1 LEKIIQD
8 LAQEGLSAARDAGA
22 DYADV
27 RFLRM
32 KRQNLQTE
40 DQRVAGI
47 KDSEELGFG
56 VRAIAQG
63 AWGFAGSG
71 IVTRQEVQKVAR
83 QAVAIAKASA
93 TVMKKPVRLVPEPKR
108 VAAFKTPYT
117 IDPFTVGVDRKVGLL
132 LQINRELLKNPGVKK
147 AEGFMIFKKDERLFA
162 SSEGSLLTSEV
173 VTSAAGYQATAVG
186 GGDAKTRTY
195 YPPPMTKGYEH
206 INAEDLLKNAQRVA
220 DQAVQHL
227 HAKECE
233 EGKKTLILDPQ
244 NLALTIH
251 ESVGHAT
258 ELDRVLGYE
267 ESLAGRS
274 FATPNHLNHL
284 EYGSPQISFVA
295 DNTLPHGLATHG
307 FDDDGVEGQRWF
319 IVQEG
324 LFKGYSTSREVAGEI
339 GWSRSTGGCRA
350 DHWGSIPIVRIPNLS
365 LAPGKKPLS
374 LDEMIA
380 DTQDGI
386 LIEGRGSFSIDQMRC
401 NFQFGGN
408 AFWEIKGGKRT
419 RMLKNVTY
427 QSMTTEFWNSCD
439 AVADERFWVQDGV
452 LNCGKGD
459 PTQISQ
465 MTHGAAPARFR
476 NITVRRG
483 RA

>member
-1 LEKIIQD
+1 
-8 LAQEGLSAARDAGA
+8 
-22 DYADV
+22 
-27 RFLRM
+27 
-32 KRQNLQTE
+32 
-40 DQRVAGI
+40 
-47 KDSEELGFG
+47 
-56 VRAIAQG
+56 
-63 AWGFAGSG
+63 
-71 IVTRQEVQKVAR
+71 
-83 QAVAIAKASA
+83 
-93 TVMKKPVRLVPEPKR
+93 
-108 VAAFKTPYT
+108 
-117 IDPFTVGVDRKVGLL
+117 
-132 LQINRELLKNPGVKK
+132 
-147 AEGFMIFKKDERLFA
+147 
-162 SSEGSLLTSEV
+162 
-173 VTSAAGYQATAVG
+173 
-186 GGDAKTRTY
+186 
-195 YPPPMTKGYEH
+195 
-206 INAEDLLKNAQRVA
+206 
-220 DQAVQHL
+220 
-227 HAKECE
+227 
-233 EGKKTLILDPQ
+233 
-244 NLALTIH
+244 
-251 ESVGHAT
+251 
-258 ELDRVLGYE
+258 
-267 ESLAGRS
+267 
-274 FATPNHLNHL
+274 
-284 EYGSPQISFVA
+284 
-295 DNTLPHGLATHG
+295 
-307 FDDDGVEGQRWF
+307 VEGQRWF

-339 GWSRSTGGCRA
+339 GWNRSTGGCRA

-419 RMLKNVTY
+419 QMLKNVTY